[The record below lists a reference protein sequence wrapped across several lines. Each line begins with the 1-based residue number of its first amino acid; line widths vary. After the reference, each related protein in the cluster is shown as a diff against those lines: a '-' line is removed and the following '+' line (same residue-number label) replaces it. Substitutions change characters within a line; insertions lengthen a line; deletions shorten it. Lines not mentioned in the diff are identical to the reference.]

1 MKAMRGERKAAVL
14 LMILLLG
21 ALAGRSQET
30 GEVISISKENFT
42 SGNLE
47 RFKLDLLMERNGRI
61 FAVATPRQLAALSA
75 RGIEFAFERNEFP
88 SYQRPEIRAAGGIN
102 GAFHTSWELE
112 TDLYGLQGD
121 YPDLARV
128 VEIGESLEGRKI
140 LALKIS
146 DNPFLDEQEAPVLFL
161 GAHHAREWISV
172 EIPFL
177 FGKHLLEN
185 YDSDARIRSLVNQ
198 SEIWIVPIVNP
209 DGLEYS
215 IHVYRYWRK
224 NRRANADGSY
234 GVDLN
239 RNYSWQWGYDE
250 VGSNSDP
257 SEFDYR
263 GTEPFSEPES
273 AAVRDL
279 FLSQDFQALVSY
291 HSYTQLILYPWGYI
305 DEPTSKDEE
314 MHTLARTMSQL
325 MQAVRGKFYAYGRAS
340 SGLYVTNGDTTD
352 WAFGVAE
359 IPAFTIE
366 LPPVSSQGGGF
377 FNAES
382 EIEPIF
388 EENLPAMLYLTEY
401 AVQNYALSPVRL
413 RKEIRQAPPL
423 IRFKRPSGS
432 RRDR

>member
-1 MKAMRGERKAAVL
+1 MNVMRRERNMAIL
-14 LMILLLG
+14 LIILLLG
-21 ALAGRSQET
+21 ATAGRAQEP
-30 GEVISISKENFT
+30 GEVISISKEDFA

-47 RFKLDLLMERNGRI
+47 RYKLDLLMEKNGRI
-61 FAVATPRQLAALSA
+61 IAIATPRQLAALGA
-75 RGIEFAFERNEFP
+75 CGIRFAFEGDEFP
-88 SYQRPEIRAAGGIN
+88 SYWRPEIRATGGIN
-102 GAFHTSWELE
+102 GAFHTARELE
-112 TDLYGLQGD
+112 ADLYELQGD

-128 VEIGESLEGRKI
+128 IEIGESLEGRKI
-140 LALKIS
+140 WALKIS

-172 EIPFL
+172 ELPYL

-185 YDSDARIRSLVNQ
+185 YDSDAGIRSLVNQ
-198 SEIWIVPIVNP
+198 SEIWIVPLVNP

-224 NRRANADGSY
+224 NRRANPDGSY

-239 RNYSWQWGYDE
+239 RNYAWQWGYDE
-250 VGSNSDP
+250 VGSSSDP
-257 SEFDYR
+257 ADNDYR

-279 FLSQDFQALVSY
+279 FLSRDFQALVSF
-291 HSYTQLILYPWGYI
+291 HSYSQIIIYPWGYI
-305 DEPTSKDEE
+305 DEPTSADEE
-314 MHTLARTMSQL
+314 MFTLARTMSQL
-325 MQAVRGKFYAYGRAS
+325 IQTVRGTFYEYGRAA

-352 WAFGVAE
+352 WAFGVAG

-366 LPPVSSQGGGF
+366 LPPVDIQGGGF

-382 EIEPIF
+382 DIEPIF

-401 AVQNYALSPVRL
+401 AVQNYAVSPVRL
-413 RKEIRQAPPL
+413 PKKEHPAPAL
-423 IRFKRPSGS
+423 IRFKRPSGG